1 MVLRLLVTIWALFF
15 GVLGVRGLIDPSV
28 YVQQFDLP
36 AIAGAARN
44 SVRAD
49 FSAFFLVSAGA
60 ALYGAWARDAA
71 HWLRVPALL
80 FGGALLFRA
89 LGLALGDPLVPIV
102 QTSMIAEAV
111 SAVLLLI
118 AARLLT
124 PRRR

>member
-1 MVLRLLVTIWALFF
+1 MILRLLVTIWALFF
-15 GVLGVRGLIDPSV
+15 GILGLRGLIDPSV

-36 AIAGAARN
+36 TLGAAARN

-49 FSAFFLVSAGA
+49 FSAFFLVAAGA

-71 HWLRVPALL
+71 HWLRVPAML

-89 LGLALGDPLVPIV
+89 LGLALGDPMGPIV

-111 SAVLLLI
+111 SAVLLFT
-118 AARLLT
+118 AARRLA

>member
-1 MVLRLLVTIWALFF
+1 MILRLLVTIWALFF
-15 GVLGVRGLIDPSV
+15 GILGLRGLIDPAV

-36 AIAGAARN
+36 AIGAVARN
-44 SVRAD
+44 TIRAD
-49 FSAFFLVSAGA
+49 FSAFFLVAAGS

-71 HWLRVPALL
+71 HWLRVPAML

-89 LGLALGDPLVPIV
+89 LGLALGDPLGPIV

-111 SAVLLLI
+111 SAVLLFT
-118 AARLLT
+118 AARRLA